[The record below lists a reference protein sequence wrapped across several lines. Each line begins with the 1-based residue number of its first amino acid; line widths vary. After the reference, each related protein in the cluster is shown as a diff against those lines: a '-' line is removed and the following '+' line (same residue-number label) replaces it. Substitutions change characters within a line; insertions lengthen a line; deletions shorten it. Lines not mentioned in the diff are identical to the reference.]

1 MRHITNRIKNGQSG
15 AEDTFVG
22 IGGKSIFTIDPRI
35 NKKDK
40 LAQSKV
46 YKTNPEFSCV
56 STTFGGGLAIGSL
69 NGNIRLYKEVGQN
82 AKTNLPGLGDP
93 IRAIDMSI
101 DGKWV
106 LATTQTYLLVI
117 PTEVKSGSSGFEK
130 SMGKEKPIPK
140 KLQLHVKDLAKYKIS
155 AVSFT
160 AARFNNFNIANG
172 EHTSIVTSSGPYLI
186 TWNFKRVQKGFL
198 KSYQIKKVDQQQ
210 SKVVDS
216 QFKFNDDEKILVTQP
231 KSIGVQTRSM
241 AKAGKQYI

>member
-1 MRHITNRIKNGQSG
+1 M
-15 AEDTFVG
+15 
-22 IGGKSIFTIDPRI
+22 
-35 NKKDK
+35 
-40 LAQSKV
+40 AQSKV
-46 YKTNPEFSCV
+46 YKTNPEFNCV
-56 STTFGGGLAIGSL
+56 STTFEGGLAIGSL

-82 AKTNLPGLGDP
+82 AKTSLPGLGEP

-117 PTEVKSGSSGFEK
+117 PTECKSGTSGFAK
-130 SMGKEKPIPK
+130 SMGKEKPTPK
-140 KLQLHVKDLAKYKIS
+140 KLQLHVKDLAKHKIR
-155 AVSFT
+155 AVNFT

-172 EHTSIVTSSGPYLI
+172 EHTSIVTSTGPYLI

-198 KSYQIKKVDQQQ
+198 KSYHIKKVEQQQ
-210 SKVVDS
+210 DKVVDS